1 MLDILIKDAMVVD
14 GTGGPAFK
22 ADVGI
27 AEGRVV
33 ALGQAIEQEA
43 GRVIDAQGLHLAPGF
58 VDPHTHSDISLL
70 ADRLAESKVRQ
81 GVTTD
86 VIGNCGFSPA
96 PALGAAHDE
105 VQASAATFGVDVTW
119 STMGE
124 YLDSLRNPGIAM
136 NVVALVGHNEVGA
149 RCWALATCS
158 PPRSS
163 RPGWSGWWPSRWSK
177 GRAGCPRGSFTR
189 PVSMPNPKKWSAWR
203 RSSPAHNG
211 TYASHIRSESDQLLE
226 SIAEVV
232 DVGQKAGVQV
242 EVAHLKLSGY
252 RNWGDIDRLLSSLEE
267 AEAAG
272 VRLGCDQYPYH
283 ASSTWL
289 GALLPYPDQAGGA
302 KAVARRLAD
311 PEVRRALRADWEANP
326 VDWDNRS
333 GVRDWDGILVSEC
346 LPRPEAVGK
355 TVAQLAEEW
364 GQDPLDVVFDLIVV
378 SEGQASAVWFDQ
390 SEENVVKIMRHPL
403 VAVGSDGYA
412 MAPRGMMAQR
422 QVHPRS
428 YGTFPRVLGR
438 YVREEQVLTLEEA
451 VKKMT
456 SMTAQR
462 FGLED
467 RGVVR
472 EGAWADLVLFDGAT
486 VADRATFTDSHQFPV
501 GIPYVLVNG
510 ALVIADGR
518 HTGALPG
525 RVL

>member
-22 ADVGI
+22 ADVGV

-136 NVVALVGHNEVGA
+136 NVVALVGHNEVRGSVLGFGDVQPTPEQQAGMERLVAESLEQGA
-149 RCWALATCS
+149 RGMSTGLFYPPGFYAKPEEVVGLAQVVA
-158 PPRSS
+158 R
-163 RPGWSGWWPSRWSK
+163 
-177 GRAGCPRGSFTR
+177 
-189 PVSMPNPKKWSAWR
+189 
-203 RSSPAHNG
+203 HNG

-355 TVAQLAEEW
+355 TVAQLAEER